1 MLAPSGGA
9 LRHGAAA
16 IGYRAG
22 LITLAALHVYP
33 VKSCRGLAPAAA
45 RLTEAGLEFDRE
57 WLIVTPEGRFLT
69 QREEPRLATVEVA
82 LENGAL
88 VLSAAGA
95 GTVAVP
101 LEPAAGAPV
110 EVTVW
115 KDRCRALDQGEDAAA
130 WLGDLLGRPLRL
142 VRFDPA
148 HRRAS
153 SREWTGAVEAWT
165 RFSDGFALL
174 AIATA
179 SLGDLNARLPRPLPR
194 DRFRANLWL
203 DGLPP
208 YGEDALHELV
218 NGAVRLRR
226 AKPCA
231 RCIVTTT
238 DQGTGARDGEEPIRT
253 LRGYRWDAALG
264 GVTFG
269 QNLIVVGGEGEW
281 LRVGMELHESPVPAD
296 G

>member
-1 MLAPSGGA
+1 VV
-9 LRHGAAA
+9 
-16 IGYRAG
+16 
-22 LITLAALHVYP
+22 TLAALHVYP
-33 VKSCRGLAPAAA
+33 VKSCRGLAPAEA
-45 RLTEAGLEFDRE
+45 RLTDAGLEHDRE
-57 WLIVTPEGRFLT
+57 WLIVTPGGRFLT

-82 LENGAL
+82 LGDGAL
-88 VLSAAGA
+88 TLSAAGA
-95 GTVAVP
+95 GSVAVP
-101 LEPAAGAPV
+101 LEPAAGPRR

-115 KDRCRALDQGEDAAA
+115 DHRCEALDQGEDAAA

-153 SREWTGAVEAWT
+153 SREWTGGVEAWT

-174 AIATA
+174 AISTA
-179 SLGDLNARLPRPLPR
+179 SLEDLNARLSRPLPR

-203 DGLPP
+203 DGLPA
-208 YGEDALHELV
+208 YGEDALRDLV
-218 NGAVRLRR
+218 AGGARLRR

-238 DQGTGARDGEEPIRT
+238 DQARGARDGEEPIRT
-253 LRGYRWDAALG
+253 LEGYRWDAALR

-269 QNLIVVGGEGEW
+269 QNLIVVGGHGEW
-281 LRVGMELHESPVPAD
+281 LRVGMELQESPGPARD
-296 G
+296 